1 MNFKIEFPIQAPD
14 SLLNFESRYFFA
26 GSCFAENIALKM
38 KELQMNQ
45 EFLAQGILFNPISLS
60 QAFRQILNEEKPE
73 ENSILE
79 SKGIYLSWNHHGKI
93 FHTDKHILIK
103 SLHQKNK
110 EQLAKLRQSNYLIVS
125 FGSAYVYELIEQ
137 KRIVA
142 NCHKVPASAF
152 TKRKLSVA
160 EIVENWTDLIQQI
173 KQVNP
178 SIKFIFTVSPVKYLK
193 DGVHENNLSKS
204 TLLLAV
210 DELCKINNNFY
221 FPAYEIQTDE
231 LRDYRFFANDL
242 AHPNDN
248 AIEYIWERFIGSY
261 FDEDS
266 KQAIVELTNFKQMKR
281 HRILHEG
288 SEEHLLF
295 KEKLN
300 KKERE
305 LKVKYPFL
313 KWDSLMD

>member
-1 MNFKIEFPIQAPD
+1 MNFKIEFPISAPD
-14 SLLNFESRYFFA
+14 SLLNFESKYFFA
-26 GSCFAENIALKM
+26 GSCFAENISLKM

-45 EFLAQGILFNPISLS
+45 EFLTQGILFNPISLC
-60 QAFRQILNEEKPE
+60 QAFKQIIGEEKPD

-79 SKGIYLSWNHHGKI
+79 AKGLFFSWNHHGKI
-93 FHTDKHILIK
+93 FHTNK
-103 SLHQKNK
+103 SSFIDLLHRKNI
-110 EQLAKLRQSNYLIVS
+110 EQSVLLRQSNYLIVS

-137 KRIVA
+137 NRIVA

-152 TKRKLSVA
+152 RKRLLSVH
-160 EIVENWTDLIQQI
+160 EIVNAWSEIIHEIQ
-173 KQVNP
+173 KMNP
-178 SIKFIFTVSPVKYLK
+178 CLRIIFTVSPVKYLK
-193 DGVHENNLSKS
+193 DGIHENNLSKS

-210 DELCKINNNFY
+210 EELRKMNQCMY

-231 LRDYRFFANDL
+231 LRDYRFYAQDL
-242 AHPNDN
+242 AHPNQS
-248 AIEYIWERFIGSY
+248 AIDYIWERFKDSY

-266 KQAIVELTNFKQMKR
+266 KQALTELTQYAQMKA
-281 HRILHEG
+281 HRVLHEG
-288 SEEHLLF
+288 SEEHLMF

-313 KWDSLMD
+313 NWS